1 MLHDGFCVI
10 PDILNQDF
18 IDELR
23 RETDRLNVSMDH
35 HPDTKYQG
43 THLGIK
49 FEDNAIMQ
57 RLGDWPPARQ
67 ALEDLGFGDFDH
79 SGSLLVL
86 TKEPHTSA
94 LYWHQD
100 CGCDGTTRSVALLGR
115 KRCFSPIT
123 LRKHESKMAV

>member
-1 MLHDGFCVI
+1 MNFDVKPI
-10 PDILNQDF
+10 ASMSAWI
-18 IDELR
+18 IIR
-23 RETDRLNVSMDH
+23 RPS
-35 HPDTKYQG
+35 
-43 THLGIK
+43 IK
-49 FEDNAIMQ
+49 EHISGSSLKTMPSCNGWAI
-57 RLGDWPPARQ
+57 GRQ
-67 ALEDLGFGDFDH
+67 ALEELGFGDFDH

>member
-10 PDILNQDF
+10 PDILNQDL

-67 ALEDLGFGDFDH
+67 ALEDLGSDDFDH

-94 LYWHQD
+94 LYWHQI
-100 CGCDGTTRSVALLGR
+100 GCDGTTRSVALLGR